1 MKKFVVS
8 SCFILIRQCFVST
21 AAIDW
26 FPREFFPSVAPHT
39 SSNDDSD
46 YLDENLGEARIFFNT
61 TGTYNATTLATW
73 SGAALFIALN
83 SIFIMTFL
91 TPKASKKEADQEYEY
106 YDEDSSSNLNYDEVV
121 KKQRRYVRSS
131 CYDMFMTCHIKNQ
144 KCDTICDMS
153 MSLYLLLHELLSIL
167 Q

>member
-8 SCFILIRQCFVST
+8 SCFILIIILQCFAST

-26 FPREFFPSVAPHT
+26 FPREFFPSVAPT
-39 SSNDDSD
+39 SANLDDSD

-106 YDEDSSSNLNYDEVV
+106 YDEDSSNLNYDEVV
-121 KKQRRYVRSS
+121 KKRRRYVRS

>member
-1 MKKFVVS
+1 MLKRGLNLATMKKFVVS
-8 SCFILIRQCFVST
+8 SCFILILQCFAST

-121 KKQRRYVRSS
+121 KKRRRYVRS
-131 CYDMFMTCHIKNQ
+131 CYDMLWHVTLKPKM
-144 KCDTICDMS
+144 
-153 MSLYLLLHELLSIL
+153 
-167 Q
+167 

>member
-8 SCFILIRQCFVST
+8 SCFILIILQCFAST

-26 FPREFFPSVAPHT
+26 FPREFFPSVAPT
-39 SSNDDSD
+39 SSNDDL

-73 SGAALFIALN
+73 SGAILFIALN

-91 TPKASKKEADQEYEY
+91 TPKASKKEAHTDQEYEY
-106 YDEDSSSNLNYDEVV
+106 YDEDSSNLNYDEVV
-121 KKQRRYVRSS
+121 KKRRRYVRS
-131 CYDMFMTCHIKNQ
+131 CYDM
-144 KCDTICDMS
+144 
-153 MSLYLLLHELLSIL
+153 L
-167 Q
+167 